1 MTRLFQQ
8 NKPADDVFSSYGR
21 TGKAIDLVGDVLV
34 AAVVVEDLCMTYR
47 APVRES
53 GWKATLGSVFNRQY
67 RDVPAVQ
74 HVSFALRPGEVVGF
88 IGPNGAGKTTTMK
101 ILSGLLHATS
111 GQVRVLGHSPW
122 QRRADFLRRIAFIRG
137 SQPVG
142 GSQELTVLDT
152 LRYQRLLYE
161 VPPTEFQQNLD
172 ELTTLLDLGALLPRQ
187 LRALSLG
194 EKMRAGLALSL
205 VYRPEVMFLDEP
217 TLGLDVTGATTM
229 RRFVAQYAE
238 RTGAT
243 VLLTSHY
250 MADVATLCPRLVLID
265 KGSIQYD
272 GKLDELAAKLS
283 PYKLVRL
290 TAPGADER
298 GLREAGEL
306 VESSDGTWV
315 LRVPRAD
322 VARTT
327 ARLLT
332 ELDVA
337 DLSVEEAPLE
347 AVIDQAYREGVG

>member
-1 MTRLFQQ
+1 M
-8 NKPADDVFSSYGR
+8 
-21 TGKAIDLVGDVLV
+21 
-34 AAVVVEDLCMTYR
+34 VVEDLCMTYR
-47 APVRES
+47 APIRGS
-53 GWKATLGSVFNRQY
+53 GWKETLGSVFHRRY
-67 RDVPAVQ
+67 REVPAVRNA
-74 HVSFALRPGEVVGF
+74 SFVLAPGEVVGF

-142 GSQELTVLDT
+142 GPQELTVLDT

-161 VPPTEFQQNLD
+161 VPPAEYQRSLD
-172 ELTTLLDLGALLPRQ
+172 ELTDLLDLEELLARQ

-205 VYRPEVMFLDEP
+205 VYRPQVMFLDEP

-229 RRFVAQYAE
+229 RRFVAEYAQQ
-238 RTGAT
+238 TGAT

-250 MADVATLCPRLVLID
+250 LADVATLCPRLVLID
-265 KGSIQYD
+265 KGSVQYD
-272 GKLDELAAKLS
+272 GRLDDLAAKLS

-290 TAPGADER
+290 TAPNADEER
-298 GLREAGEL
+298 LRQAGDVIEA
-306 VESSDGTWV
+306 SNGTWV
-315 LRVPRAD
+315 LRVPRED

-337 DLSVEEAPLE
+337 DLAVEEASLDV
-347 AVIDQAYREGVG
+347 VIDRAYREGVG

>member
-1 MTRLFQQ
+1 MT
-8 NKPADDVFSSYGR
+8 
-21 TGKAIDLVGDVLV
+21 
-34 AAVVVEDLCMTYR
+34 AVVVEDLCMTYR
-47 APVRES
+47 APIRGS
-53 GWKATLGSVFNRQY
+53 GWKATLGSVVNRQY
-67 RDVPAVQ
+67 KDVPAVQ
-74 HVSFALRPGEVVGF
+74 NISFALSPGEVVGF

-122 QRRADFLRRIAFIRG
+122 QRRTDFLRRIAFIRG

-142 GSQELTVLDT
+142 GPQELTVLDS
-152 LRYQRLLYE
+152 LQYQRLLYE
-161 VPPTEFQQNLD
+161 VPPDQYRQNLD
-172 ELTTLLDLGALLPRQ
+172 ELTAMLELGDLLERQ

-205 VYRPEVMFLDEP
+205 LYRPQVMFLDEP

-238 RTGAT
+238 QTGAT

-250 MADVATLCPRLVLID
+250 MADVSSLCPRLVLID
-265 KGSIQYD
+265 KGTIRYD
-272 GKLDELAAKLS
+272 GKLDALAAKLS
-283 PYKLVRL
+283 PYKVLRI
-290 TAPGADER
+290 TAPNADER
-298 GLREAGEL
+298 RLREAGEL
-306 VESSDGTWV
+306 VEHSNGTWV
-315 LRVPRAD
+315 IRVPRAD

-327 ARLLT
+327 AQLLT

-347 AVIDQAYREGVG
+347 VVIDQAYREGVE